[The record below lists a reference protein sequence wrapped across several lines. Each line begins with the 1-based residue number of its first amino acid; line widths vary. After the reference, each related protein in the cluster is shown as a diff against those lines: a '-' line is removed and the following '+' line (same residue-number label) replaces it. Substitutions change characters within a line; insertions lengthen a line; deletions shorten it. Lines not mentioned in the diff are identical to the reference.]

1 MISIDDLKKDINPLS
16 EYYKGFRVTER
27 ILLTGH
33 SHQAL
38 PDCAKEGILQ
48 CWEDASELADDKWEK
63 VFDKADRFRINIAEL
78 LDDDK
83 ENIVLGQNTH
93 DLILRF
99 LSALDFK
106 NRNKIITTDGE
117 FHTIRRQLDR
127 LNQGY
132 FEVIKVK
139 RNPVETLSERLI
151 KEIDNK
157 AAAVMVSK
165 VMFQDAS
172 IVSGFAEVE
181 ETCTK
186 HGAKLLVD
194 IYHVLNA
201 IPFSIKE
208 EKLENS
214 FLVGGGYKYLQLG
227 EGNCFMR
234 IPPNE
239 VFKPVVTGW
248 FAEFAALS
256 AKKKPGE
263 VLYGDKRWAF
273 EGSTYDPVSHYR
285 ALKVFDF
292 FKAQMLTP
300 LLLRDINNHQKEVLL
315 SEFKRYDINP
325 AKIKVTEV
333 KNRGGF
339 VTFLTPHADV
349 ISKKLREHNI
359 LTDYRGEF
367 LRFGPAPYLA
377 DKQLKQAMESL
388 KDIVNNIRT

>member
-1 MISIDDLKKDINPLS
+1 MISIEDLSKEVNPLS
-16 EYYKGFRVTER
+16 KYYKDFMVTER

-38 PDCAKEGILQ
+38 PDCAKDGIIQ
-48 CWEDASELADDKWEK
+48 CWDDASELADDKWER
-63 VFDKADRFRINIAEL
+63 VFAAADKFRIHIAEL
-78 LDDDK
+78 LNDDK
-83 ENIVLGQNTH
+83 ENIVLAQNTH

-106 NRNKIITTDGE
+106 NRKKIITTDGE
-117 FHTIRRQLDR
+117 FHTIRRQIDR

-132 FEVIKVK
+132 LEVIKVK

-151 KEIDNK
+151 NEIDDTVL
-157 AAAVMVSK
+157 AVMVSK

-172 IVSGFAEVE
+172 IVSGLAEVE

-239 VFKPVVTGW
+239 VFKPVITGW

-256 AKKKPGE
+256 AKKNPGE

-285 ALKVFDF
+285 AVKVFEF
-292 FKAQMLTP
+292 FKEQKLTP
-300 LLLRDINNHQKEVLL
+300 KLLRVINNHQKEVIE
-315 SEFKRYDINP
+315 SEFKRYDLDP
-325 AKIKVTEV
+325 AKIKVTDV
-333 KNRGGF
+333 KDRAGF
-339 VTFLTPHADV
+339 MTFLTPYAGT

-359 LTDYRGEF
+359 LTDYRGDY
-367 LRFGPAPYLA
+367 LRLGPAPYLS
-377 DKQLKQAMESL
+377 DKQLVQAVECL
-388 KDIVNNIRT
+388 KDIVNIIKT

>member
-1 MISIDDLKKDINPLS
+1 MISIEDLSKEVNPLS
-16 EYYKGFRVTER
+16 KYYKDFMVTER

-38 PDCAKEGILQ
+38 PDCAKDGIIQ
-48 CWEDASELADDKWEK
+48 CWDDASELADDKWER
-63 VFDKADRFRINIAEL
+63 VFAAADKFRIHIAEL
-78 LDDDK
+78 LNDDK
-83 ENIVLGQNTH
+83 ENIVLAQNTH

-106 NRNKIITTDGE
+106 NRKKIITTDGE
-117 FHTIRRQLDR
+117 FHTIRRQIDR

-132 FEVIKVK
+132 LEVIKVK

-151 KEIDNK
+151 NEIDDTVL
-157 AAAVMVSK
+157 AVMVSK

-172 IVSGFAEVE
+172 IVSGLAEVE

-239 VFKPVVTGW
+239 VFKPVITGW

-256 AKKKPGE
+256 AKKNPGE

-285 ALKVFDF
+285 AVKVFEF
-292 FKAQMLTP
+292 FKEQKLTP
-300 LLLRDINNHQKEVLL
+300 KLLRVINNHQKEVIE
-315 SEFKRYDINP
+315 SEFKRYDLDP
-325 AKIKVTEV
+325 AKIKVTDV
-333 KNRGGF
+333 KDRAGF
-339 VTFLTPHADV
+339 MTFLTPYAGT

-359 LTDYRGEF
+359 LTDYRGDF

-377 DKQLKQAMESL
+377 DKQLVQAVECL
-388 KDIVNNIRT
+388 KDIVNIIKT